1 MERGSRDPGIKLHC
15 FGQSASLLGHTSGY
29 ILVDMRLFQV
39 WEVLEYR
46 SEVLEHRSEVLELG
60 TQGVLTPPE
69 TGVSTRA
76 NT

>member
-1 MERGSRDPGIKLHC
+1 
-15 FGQSASLLGHTSGY
+15 
-29 ILVDMRLFQV
+29 MRLFQV

-60 TQGVLTPPE
+60 TQGQGVLTPPE
-69 TGVSTRA
+69 TGVSARTRA